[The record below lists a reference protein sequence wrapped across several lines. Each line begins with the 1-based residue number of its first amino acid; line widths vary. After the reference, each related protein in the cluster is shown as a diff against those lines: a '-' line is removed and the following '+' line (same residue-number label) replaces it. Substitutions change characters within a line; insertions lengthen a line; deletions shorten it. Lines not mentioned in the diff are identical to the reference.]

1 MGKKKTKKVI
11 LSALILCLCI
21 ALTGLL
27 VKQTIWREK
36 SSSQRLDIIFNNTLD
51 HKKVFDMTVNV
62 ESGDGSFSYIRSAGQ
77 MKDDSPFAIASIT
90 KMFTAAVIFNL
101 VDSGQLSLNGTLDQL
116 FEFDLIAGLHVYKGS
131 DRTGSIT
138 IQQLISQTSGLPDY
152 FTEKGPDGTSF
163 EEEILK
169 KDTTIDFE
177 QILSRSKQLEPHFI
191 NGDEGKA
198 FYSDLNFDLLGKVA
212 EQVTGEPLED
222 LYNKYIIKPLNLEST
237 YLSKNDSRFIPIH
250 IGKELVHRPMAI
262 SSQGA
267 SGGMIS
273 NSTDLMKFLKAYFH
287 GELFSP
293 THITNV
299 TWNKIQ
305 YFPLQYGMGMM
316 RVKMSRLMSP
326 FFPAPEILGHSGS
339 SGSFAFYCPSRDL
352 FIVGTLNQ
360 TEKNPFQLIYQ
371 MLDSVD

>member
-1 MGKKKTKKVI
+1 M
-11 LSALILCLCI
+11 
-21 ALTGLL
+21 
-27 VKQTIWREK
+27 
-36 SSSQRLDIIFNNTLD
+36 
-51 HKKVFDMTVNV
+51 
-62 ESGDGSFSYIRSAGQ
+62 
-77 MKDDSPFAIASIT
+77 
-90 KMFTAAVIFNL
+90 
-101 VDSGQLSLNGTLDQL
+101 
-116 FEFDLIAGLHVYKGS
+116 
-131 DRTGSIT
+131 
-138 IQQLISQTSGLPDY
+138 
-152 FTEKGPDGTSF
+152 
-163 EEEILK
+163 
-169 KDTTIDFE
+169 
-177 QILSRSKQLEPHFI
+177 
-191 NGDEGKA
+191 
-198 FYSDLNFDLLGKVA
+198 GKVA

-222 LYNKYIIKPLNLEST
+222 LYNKYIFKPLNLEST

-250 IGKELVHRPMAI
+250 IGKELVHRPMTI

-267 SGGMIS
+267 SGAIIS
-273 NSTDLMKFLKAYFH
+273 NSTDLMKFLKAFFH

-352 FIVGTLNQ
+352 YIVGTMNQ

-371 MLDSVD
+371 MLDCVD

>member
-11 LSALILCLCI
+11 LSALILCVCI
-21 ALTGLL
+21 ALVGLL
-27 VKQTIWREK
+27 VKQAMWREK
-36 SSSQRLDIIFNNTLD
+36 STNQRLDIIFNNTLD
-51 HKKVFDMTVNV
+51 HKKVFDMMVNV

-77 MKDDSPFAIASIT
+77 MKDDTPFAIASIT
-90 KMFTAAVIFNL
+90 KMFTTAVIFNL
-101 VDSGQLSLNGTLDQL
+101 VDSGQLSFNDKLDQ
-116 FEFDLIAGLHVYKGS
+116 FFDPNLIAGLHVYKES
-131 DRTGSIT
+131 DRTGNIT
-138 IQQLISQTSGLPDY
+138 IEQLISQTSGLPDY
-152 FTEKGPDGTSF
+152 YTEKGHNGTSF
-163 EEEILK
+163 EAEILK
-169 KDTTIDFE
+169 KDTSIDFE
-177 QILSRSKQLEPHFI
+177 QILSRSKQLEAHFI

-198 FYSDLNFDLLGKVA
+198 YYSDLNFELLGRIA

-222 LYNKYIIKPLNLEST
+222 LYKKYIIKPLNLKST
-237 YLSKNDSRFIPIH
+237 YLSKPDSLFVPIH
-250 IGKELVHRPMAI
+250 IGKEPVHRPMAI

-273 NSTDLMKFLKAYFH
+273 NSTDLMKFLKAFFH

-293 THITNV
+293 ANITNV
-299 TWNKIQ
+299 NWNKIQ
-305 YFPLQYGMGMM
+305 YFPLQYGKGMM

-352 FIVGTLNQ
+352 FIVGTMNQ